1 MELVAVYCGL
11 RKECGGC
18 FFTDKEYIGEGRTS
32 RRYRMV
38 VTSIPYLLKGMNQG
52 RLVVVE
58 VYHITKEKLKK
69 LDDMYGHPKWF
80 QRQKIEIKLQK
91 DYRSFS
97 KKNVFAWV
105 YFSHNEK
112 LDRGRYFSDLVIA
125 LLTKNVRERK

>member
-11 RKECGGC
+11 RRECGGC
-18 FFTDKEYIGEGRTS
+18 FFTEKEFIGKGRTK
-32 RRYRMV
+32 RLYRMV
-38 VTSIPYLLKGMNQG
+38 VKSIPYLLKGWNQG
-52 RLVVVE
+52 RLVIVE
-58 VYHITKEKLKK
+58 VYHISKEKLKK

-80 QRQKIEIKLQK
+80 QREKVEIKLYK
-91 DYRSFS
+91 DNLSDF

-105 YFSHNEK
+105 YFSHDEK